1 MSELALDD
9 WLFHAGSMN
18 NFARIAQD
26 PEWIVHRFDASSNR
40 FQFVHAPLSTIQAQT
55 FLADLKPLSVDHS
68 IWVDAAELGRHEFP
82 TVPVHFIFHTAFC
95 RSTLL
100 VSALNIPS
108 ASFGLS
114 EPGVLNDLAR
124 AGICTPELIKPV
136 LKLLAR
142 PLAGAKTI
150 VIKPSNVA
158 NNLISPLLQANEN
171 SRGIL
176 LSGSLSEFLHS
187 VNKKGLGGRTWV
199 RRLYRY
205 VGRYA
210 PLDLGL
216 QGDAEIE
223 LTDLQ
228 VAALAWFLQQRHFA
242 ILLRSPVRDRLATVD
257 STDLL
262 DDREQTLSSVSRF
275 FDLHVD
281 KERISEVA
289 NGIVF
294 RNHAKLGG
302 NYREVL
308 ARQSES
314 ARSSI
319 IDEEIEII
327 GRWVEAIVNQT
338 GLSLPVRKPLE
349 RD

>member
-1 MSELALDD
+1 M
-9 WLFHAGSMN
+9 
-18 NFARIAQD
+18 
-26 PEWIVHRFDASSNR
+26 
-40 FQFVHAPLSTIQAQT
+40 
-55 FLADLKPLSVDHS
+55 
-68 IWVDAAELGRHEFP
+68 
-82 TVPVHFIFHTAFC
+82 
-95 RSTLL
+95 
-100 VSALNIPS
+100 
-108 ASFGLS
+108 
-114 EPGVLNDLAR
+114 
-124 AGICTPELIKPV
+124 
-136 LKLLAR
+136 
-142 PLAGAKTI
+142 
-150 VIKPSNVA
+150 
-158 NNLISPLLQANEN
+158 
-171 SRGIL
+171 
-176 LSGSLSEFLHS
+176 
-187 VNKKGLGGRTWV
+187 
-199 RRLYRY
+199 
-205 VGRYA
+205 
-210 PLDLGL
+210 
-216 QGDAEIE
+216 
-223 LTDLQ
+223 
-228 VAALAWFLQQRHFA
+228 
-242 ILLRSPVRDRLATVD
+242 LLRSPVRDRLATVD